1 MGKTGRP
8 KKIDSD
14 VLVRLTED
22 YFSNEGH
29 GDPASLQ
36 CTKLSA
42 YAKKCGIN
50 ANDYDFRRDEKVT
63 ARIKEL
69 KQTKRMPQ
77 AGQMVSAYRT
87 LDIEG
92 LLRSCGDLAALRR
105 KLYDLDCYWR
115 EVHASAQADRAE
127 AERLHKDRAALTGKL
142 EEAKKRIDECDQ
154 EKEALLDKN
163 KRLSAE
169 NAWLRKQ
176 IRTYLYPALANE
188 LLRRD
193 NLPNEKSHDI
203 TPEAATDMIEGST
216 PLPFGGQR
224 GSFETETS
232 SRMEELEA
240 QMKAQVRDGKQHT
253 DKG

>member
-8 KKIDSD
+8 KKTDSA

-22 YFSNEGH
+22 YFANEGH

-36 CTKLSA
+36 CTKLAA

-50 ANDYDFRRDEKVT
+50 AHDYDFRRDEKV
-63 ARIKEL
+63 AEKIREL
-69 KQTKRMPQ
+69 KQMKKPKE
-77 AGQMVSAYRT
+77 AGLASAYRT

-92 LLRSCGDLAALRR
+92 LLRSCGDLSVLRR

-115 EVHASAQADRAE
+115 DIHASAESDRAE
-127 AERLHKDRAALTGKL
+127 AVRMHKGREELTRKLAKTQKELDASER
-142 EEAKKRIDECDQ
+142 
-154 EKEALLDKN
+154 EKETLAAEK

-188 LLRRD
+188 LLAQA
-193 NLPNEKSHDI
+193 NLPNEKSQDI
-203 TPEAATDMIEGST
+203 RPEARADMIEGSC
-216 PLPFGGQR
+216 PLAFGGHR
-224 GSFETETS
+224 GSFGAGLT
-232 SRMEELEA
+232 RMEELEA
-240 QMKAQVRDGKQHT
+240 QMKAQVNDGE
-253 DKG
+253 